1 MAHTLGTP
9 VLILPEA
16 GQCIHTVTAPSEGSI
31 LGPIFPLVLPDHEEK
46 QRDGR
51 PAG

>member
-16 GQCIHTVTAPSEGSI
+16 GQCIHTVTAPSKGSI
-31 LGPIFPLVLPDHEEK
+31 LGPIFPLVLPDCEEK
-46 QRDGR
+46 QRDER
-51 PAG
+51 PTG